1 MFYDEMNGY
10 DFDLF
15 FSGTEH
21 DFQKLQQTFVSLGVT
36 PDQVRLIMRN
46 DLEDAEIKSNEIR
59 KLIEWLKENRNRQF
73 DFDDFDDA
81 NRGLLEETFSCI
93 VIRGKDEVPEDLAF
107 TLENV
112 KSVDE
117 IAGTNLKYVPIV
129 FVIEAETIQLFRN
142 DLLTLLGRKDVEQNQ
157 LFFCIS
163 PAMDKEY
170 VVRFICDLGI
180 EEPRLISRIDDGNV
194 TTYIKNYPMV
204 AYVGEVIHVF
214 ENEVN
219 ILDDH
224 LKSKNEQ
231 SAIENAEVYE
241 QISAL
246 EDVIE
251 KIKASDLRFVDL
263 DNYSGG
269 NCFNNLK
276 TELPDYKYVPMRDV
290 REAMYP
296 EKMTTEQLAEA
307 IDEIAEA
314 FDPYEYRDNVEMGE
328 NTVQE
333 VMLDLQSCNIHYYV
347 SYLKDIVDEECDLSV
362 RAGVLMERL
371 KTYEP
376 EFPKDMEPMVYV
388 NYCEKSE
395 LGNPRCQKLSD
406 LDSRTVEQDKAWYA
420 DRDPNTNEPKTT
432 AQMFFTVYY
441 AEKGDKM
448 LHHFQGKIDI
458 GTGNGGIISQLKMQ
472 NEMKLTDESWISY
485 QQGKGNE
492 AYQKYMEDLTDMQNH
507 VLPYLQSFC
516 SLEEK
521 GVQERR
527 EQQVADKKES
537 RVTAVTGVE
546 KQANA
551 KEARKAEKK
560 SVPQKKAT
568 VGKEKKPSIHERLE
582 INKKII
588 QEKQGK
594 DKPEKGVD
602 LGVRTV

>member
-1 MFYDEMNGY
+1 METFGHFENLLFKGVEIYMVNAELQHNPYLLETEVKFNGQDPKINSQIEKYEKKLLADWVRDVPRMFYDEMNGY

-21 DFQKLQQTFVSLGVT
+21 DFQKLQQTFISLGVT

-59 KLIEWLKENRNRQF
+59 DLIEWLKENRNRQF
-73 DFDDFDDA
+73 DFDDFYDA

-93 VIRGKDEVPEDLAF
+93 IIRGKDEVPEDLAF

-117 IAGTNLKYVPIV
+117 IAGTNLNYVPVV

-180 EEPRLISRIDDGNV
+180 EEPQLISRINDGNV

-251 KIKASDLRFVDL
+251 KIKASDMRFVDL

-269 NCFNNLK
+269 NCFNDLK
-276 TELPDYKYVPMRDV
+276 TEVEEKIRKWKSRKTKVVGDNEIDCNSTEYEQEITRYLSEFYRKAIEHFEFEKERMEREFNEIYLRQPLDSEYKPEGIEIVFPDNAEVKGIKSALLELQEERYEEKTDFLDFFKANSSTEPKELVRVVTCYLEKWREKAIELVIPVVEQYISESQENLKGYYDELARKYHAKLSELHELKVN
-290 REAMYP
+290 
-296 EKMTTEQLAEA
+296 EKTGIASQLSEDERMLQADNDWLVVLKDQLAR
-307 IDEIAEA
+307 I
-314 FDPYEYRDNVEMGE
+314 
-328 NTVQE
+328 
-333 VMLDLQSCNIHYYV
+333 
-347 SYLKDIVDEECDLSV
+347 
-362 RAGVLMERL
+362 ER
-371 KTYEP
+371 
-376 EFPKDMEPMVYV
+376 
-388 NYCEKSE
+388 
-395 LGNPRCQKLSD
+395 G
-406 LDSRTVEQDKAWYA
+406 
-420 DRDPNTNEPKTT
+420 
-432 AQMFFTVYY
+432 
-441 AEKGDKM
+441 
-448 LHHFQGKIDI
+448 
-458 GTGNGGIISQLKMQ
+458 
-472 NEMKLTDESWISY
+472 
-485 QQGKGNE
+485 
-492 AYQKYMEDLTDMQNH
+492 
-507 VLPYLQSFC
+507 
-516 SLEEK
+516 
-521 GVQERR
+521 
-527 EQQVADKKES
+527 
-537 RVTAVTGVE
+537 
-546 KQANA
+546 
-551 KEARKAEKK
+551 
-560 SVPQKKAT
+560 
-568 VGKEKKPSIHERLE
+568 
-582 INKKII
+582 
-588 QEKQGK
+588 
-594 DKPEKGVD
+594 
-602 LGVRTV
+602 